1 MRHNDSR
8 GGRDVFTRALGGNR
22 YGVEHATAVRIAR
35 NDAIFRDANERIR
48 DRAADHDVTESIPF
62 LCECAE
68 PSCTTI
74 VRLPLAEYERIR
86 ADPTWFFNATGHS
99 AVAGPW
105 ATPVESPSR
114 TVVSRSRPRRGGM
127 SREKSKDSFANG
139 LDDH

>member
-48 DRAADHDVTESIPF
+48 DRAVDHDVTESIPF

-86 ADPTWFFNATGHS
+86 ANPTWFFNATGHS

-105 ATPVESPSR
+105 ATPVESHPGYEVVVKRGLAAEVVKEADPRSR
-114 TVVSRSRPRRGGM
+114 T
-127 SREKSKDSFANG
+127 
-139 LDDH
+139 

>member
-1 MRHNDSR
+1 MASQDARSAENQ
-8 GGRDVFTRALGGNR
+8 
-22 YGVEHATAVRIAR
+22 VRIR
-35 NDAIFRDANERIR
+35 RANERLNER
-48 DRAADHDVTESIPF
+48 VTAMLLGARHIPF

-105 ATPVESPSR
+105 ATPVESHPGYEVVVKRGVAAEVVKEADPRSR
-114 TVVSRSRPRRGGM
+114 T
-127 SREKSKDSFANG
+127 
-139 LDDH
+139 